1 MQITFKSRNLVMSD
15 RLKTVTTEKIS
26 RLAKYLEGMDHADIT
41 FFEEKN
47 KRIAAHEVCEVV
59 LFGHGHYVRAKA
71 TAPDAFEA
79 VDLVIDK
86 LAHQLTKLK
95 GRVITRHHSHSHHNG
110 VAKVNGAKPANGAK
124 AAKSATALLDR
135 PIPVPVPIDEDESVA
150 KIVRK
155 KQFVM
160 HPMTPDEAALK
171 LDLLQ
176 HDFFLFTNAETGGA
190 SVLYRREDGHL
201 GLIDAA

>member
-15 RLKTVTTEKIS
+15 RLKAVTSEKIS
-26 RLAKYLEGMDHADIT
+26 RLTKYLEGMDHADVT
-41 FFEEKN
+41 FTEEKN

-71 TAPDAFEA
+71 TAPDAFA
-79 VDLVIDK
+79 ALDLVIDK

-95 GRVITRHHSHSHHNG
+95 GRVVTRHHSHSHHNG
-110 VAKVNGAKPANGAK
+110 VAKVNGTKVNGIK
-124 AAKSATALLDR
+124 AAKGATAVLDR
-135 PIPVPVPIDEDESVA
+135 PIAVPIPVDDDQTVA
-150 KIVRK
+150 IIVRK

-160 HPMTPDEAALK
+160 EPMTPDDAALK

-176 HDFFLFTNAETGGA
+176 HDFFLFTNAETGRA

>member
-15 RLKTVTTEKIS
+15 RLKTVTSEKIS
-26 RLAKYLEGMDHADIT
+26 RLTKYLEGMDNADVT
-41 FFEEKN
+41 FTEEKN

-71 TAPDAFEA
+71 TAPDAFAA

-110 VAKVNGAKPANGAK
+110 VAKVNGTKGAK
-124 AAKSATALLDR
+124 GATAVLDKPIAV
-135 PIPVPVPIDEDESVA
+135 PIPLDDDQTTAI
-150 KIVRK
+150 IVRK

-160 HPMTPDEAALK
+160 EPMTPDDAALK

-176 HDFFLFTNAETGGA
+176 HDFFLFTNAETGRA

-201 GLIDAA
+201 GLIDAAN